1 MNRVRAWI
9 EKAPNGASAIATMT
23 FDDGLRETARILN
36 ELCKKYDIRASLMLC
51 SGIRID
57 TTLDMWRALF
67 AEGYLHPESHSHLH
81 KYLTRSH
88 PENLTEE
95 IISDEIEGSLKRLN
109 ELLPGY
115 DILTFGIPYSSYA
128 EPAREHLYKSFYMV
142 RSGSCVLADESARGK
157 MQLADPPL
165 DRGVPGSLYS
175 PYVVRMMPE
184 KSSVYPMITPDAILD
199 YLDRCV
205 RDGGWFISVA
215 HGIAEGENLDI
226 KVCDLE
232 KIMKRMKEH
241 KDRGDLW
248 VTSLTDATKYIR
260 ERKSSTLEAVSE
272 REGEII
278 LSLNMSDTTE
288 DGLPLPAEVF
298 NYPLTVAVAL
308 EKEGD
313 YVTYTLDGKSLSAPV
328 IRKEDGVFA
337 YIEMR
342 PNTKTKVLIN

>member
-1 MNRVRAWI
+1 MIKVNARI
-9 EKAPNGASAIATMT
+9 EKVSGGASAIATMT
-23 FDDGLRETARILN
+23 FDDGLRETAMTLN
-36 ELCKKYDIRASLMLC
+36 ELCKKYDSRASLMLC

-57 TTLDMWRALF
+57 TSLDMWRSLF

-157 MQLADPPL
+157 MQLTDPPL

-215 HGIAEGENLDI
+215 HGIVEGENLDI

-241 KDRGDLW
+241 KDRGALW
-248 VTSLTDATKYIR
+248 ITTLTDAIKYIR
-260 ERKSSTLEAVSE
+260 ERASATLESVSD
-272 REGEII
+272 RDGEIA
-278 LSLNMSDTTE
+278 LSLYMNDTTD

-298 NYPLTVAVAL
+298 NYPLTVAVELSNA
-308 EKEGD
+308 KD
-313 YVTYTLDGKSLSAPV
+313 YVSYTLDGKCVSAPV
-328 IRKEDGVFA
+328 IHGDGGAFA
-337 YIEMR
+337 RIEMR
-342 PNTKTKVLIN
+342 PNTKTTVIIN